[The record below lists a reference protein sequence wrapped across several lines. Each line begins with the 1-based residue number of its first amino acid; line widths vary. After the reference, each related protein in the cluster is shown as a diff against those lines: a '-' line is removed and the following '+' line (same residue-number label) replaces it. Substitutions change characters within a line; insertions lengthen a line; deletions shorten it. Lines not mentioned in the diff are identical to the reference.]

1 MILKLLPSVLKSRNN
16 CAYSLCQRMVNL
28 TYIGS
33 LIRIVCTAIKVA
45 VFVVLNIMIFFSFC
59 SSSSRRGAICKGGA
73 FVGCCCPGKSS
84 SSSHSLTSFLH
95 LLCSEAVFKSM
106 PNKLP
111 INIFAKQQPHH
122 KHLEFLRK
130 NVRLPAATAAWSANT
145 HSSGRNK

>member
-1 MILKLLPSVLKSRNN
+1 
-16 CAYSLCQRMVNL
+16 MVNL

-45 VFVVLNIMIFFSFC
+45 VFVVLKIHDILLVLLVVVASWGDLQRRSFC
-59 SSSSRRGAICKGGA
+59 WLLLPWKKFI
-73 FVGCCCPGKSS
+73 VI
-84 SSSHSLTSFLH
+84 SLTSFLH
-95 LLCSEAVFKSM
+95 LLWSEAVFKSM

-130 NVRLPAATAAWSANT
+130 NVRLPAATAAWSAKT